1 MTASDERIPF
11 PDIFASFRATVGGYA
26 FRGLVL
32 VGTLQADTPALL
44 IAGLNPERVAFLLTD
59 QSRPKLDEVRQR
71 LAQVADQAPL
81 RCSPDDWFCPD
92 GDYSSVLR
100 VYTGLRTVLDRWRDL
115 ERHEIAV
122 DLTGGKSTMTV
133 GLAKAAH
140 VLRLTAVYVDSDY
153 ADGRPVPGTQRLAT
167 PEDPYTVFGDL
178 EAAEHVVYITT
189 MITPALRRSS
199 AIWRSG
205 CRIIP
210 IMRSMLISRQ
220 RISHGTGLCP
230 IERARRSTAC
240 WRALIYPPICDRC
253 GVCCRRSARRWRS

>member
-1 MTASDERIPF
+1 MTVSGQRTPF
-11 PDIFASFRATVGGYA
+11 PEIFASFRATADGCA

-81 RCSPDDWFCPD
+81 RCSPDEWFCPD
-92 GDYSSVLR
+92 GDYSSVLS
-100 VYTGLRTVLDRWRDL
+100 VYTGLRAVLDRWRDL

-140 VLRLTAVYVDSDY
+140 VLRLAAVYVDSDY
-153 ADGRPVPGTQRLAT
+153 ADGRPIPGTQRLAT
-167 PEDPYTVFGDL
+167 PEDPYCIFKR
-178 EAAEHVVYITT
+178 HFR
-189 MITPALRRSS
+189 M
-199 AIWRSG
+199 
-205 CRIIP
+205 
-210 IMRSMLISRQ
+210 
-220 RISHGTGLCP
+220 
-230 IERARRSTAC
+230 
-240 WRALIYPPICDRC
+240 
-253 GVCCRRSARRWRS
+253 